1 MRLQCGAAVKG
12 LPFPVFVYYSS
23 MNRPAITSFTLKVV
37 AIVGMTCNH
46 VANIFALQLPG
57 WITVALCS
65 MGGLTFPIMAFLL
78 CEGYRHTSDL
88 RHYARRLALFA
99 LVAQV
104 PYSLLWG
111 ATANVLVTLLM
122 GLGILWADERLRNRL
137 AFGALF
143 VGVLAA
149 SLWCDWGVIGPL
161 MIYLFH
167 RLHDEGARKAVGLTV
182 LTAVLALALPAASG
196 IVTFLETGGATGA
209 AHAALGEQ
217 DTNSTD
223 ASPADHFSQ
232 NETAQADNRTDQD
245 VAATEGAEADQL
257 LETQSPEEAL
267 VEALAAPPQGTNPV
281 AYTVEDAGALVGNL
295 GALGYATIGFG
306 LAALL
311 LISYNGQRGR
321 PLKWFFYIYYPAHL
335 MALWSLAQII

>member
-12 LPFPVFVYYSS
+12 LPFLVFVYYIS

-46 VANIFALQLPG
+46 VANIFALQMPG
-57 WITVALCS
+57 WITVSLCS

-78 CEGYRHTSDL
+78 CEGYRHTSDI
-88 RHYARRLALFA
+88 RRYARRLALFA

-122 GLGILWADERLRNRL
+122 GLGILWADEHLRNRL

-167 RLHDEGARKAVGLTV
+167 RLHDDGARKAVGLTM
-182 LTAVLALALPAASG
+182 LTATLALALPAVSDIA
-196 IVTFLETGGATGA
+196 
-209 AHAALGEQ
+209 AALEANSGAVPSRASL
-217 DTNSTD
+217 TN
-223 ASPADHFSQ
+223 
-232 NETAQADNRTDQD
+232 QA
-245 VAATEGAEADQL
+245 AKGAEVAEPDEALLQTESPWVIL
-257 LETQSPEEAL
+257 LEAPSGAVPSP
-267 VEALAAPPQGTNPV
+267 VMPS
-281 AYTVEDAGALVGNL
+281 YTVEDAGGFVGGL
-295 GALGYATIGFG
+295 GALGYATLGFG
-306 LAALL
+306 VAILL

-335 MALWSLAQII
+335 TILWALAQIW

>member
-1 MRLQCGAAVKG
+1 MWPRAQWAPPPLRFC
-12 LPFPVFVYYSS
+12 VFVYYIS
-23 MNRPAITSFTLKVV
+23 MTRPAVTSFTLKVV

-78 CEGYRHTSDL
+78 CEGYRHTSDVQ
-88 RHYARRLALFA
+88 RYARRLALFA

-122 GLGILWADERLRNRL
+122 GLGILWADEHLRNRVT
-137 AFGALF
+137 FGALF
-143 VGVLAA
+143 VGVLVA

-167 RLHDEGARKAVGLTV
+167 RLHSQGARKAVGLTM
-182 LTAVLALALPAASG
+182 LTAALALALPAASN
-196 IVTFLETGGATGA
+196 VAAALEASSGA
-209 AHAALGEQ
+209 APSHAPLANQ
-217 DTNSTD
+217 
-223 ASPADHFSQ
+223 
-232 NETAQADNRTDQD
+232 TAM
-245 VAATEGAEADQL
+245 VAEAAAPDEALLQTESPWAAL
-257 LETQSPEEAL
+257 LETPSASASSATPS
-267 VEALAAPPQGTNPV
+267 
-281 AYTVEDAGALVGNL
+281 YTVEDAGALVGGL
-295 GALGYATIGFG
+295 GALGYASLGFG
-306 LAALL
+306 LATLL

-335 MALWSLAQII
+335 IILWALAQVW

>member
-1 MRLQCGAAVKG
+1 M
-12 LPFPVFVYYSS
+12 
-23 MNRPAITSFTLKVV
+23 
-37 AIVGMTCNH
+37 GMTCNH

-78 CEGYRHTSDL
+78 CEGYRHTSDV
-88 RHYARRLALFA
+88 RRYARRLALFA

-104 PYSLLWG
+104 PYSLPWG

-122 GLGILWADERLRNRL
+122 GLGLLWADDHLRSRL

-143 VGVLAA
+143 AGVLVT

-167 RLHDEGARKAVGLTV
+167 RLHSQGARKAVGLTM
-182 LTAVLALALPAASG
+182 LTAALALALPAASN
-196 IVTFLETGGATGA
+196 A
-209 AHAALGEQ
+209 AAALGGGNDAEP
-217 DTNSTD
+217 SH
-223 ASPADHFSQ
+223 ASPTGQASGTV
-232 NETAQADNRTDQD
+232 ETAAGGEALLQTESPW
-245 VAATEGAEADQL
+245 AAL
-257 LETQSPEEAL
+257 LETPS
-267 VEALAAPPQGTNPV
+267 AAASSATSS
-281 AYTVEDAGALVGNL
+281 YTVEDAGALVGGL
-295 GALGYATIGFG
+295 GALGYATLGFG

-311 LISYNGQRGR
+311 LINYNGQRGR

-335 MALWSLAQII
+335 IILWALAQVW